1 MAYNTV
7 LMRIFLL
14 RLFVGWWMIILLTV
28 VALPLWCL
36 IGGKEGGF
44 DCYKSFIDMVWNGDG
59 D

>member
-1 MAYNTV
+1 
-7 LMRIFLL
+7 MRIFLL